1 MYVVTGAT
9 GNTGRVI
16 AETLLAK
23 GKKVRAIGRNAQ
35 HLQPLVEK
43 GAEAFVG
50 SVTEGSAIARAFQ
63 GAQAAY
69 VLIPPNYT
77 AEHFRTYQKVP
88 APRVPEP
95 VAGPAAVRHQPEQ
108 FWSPPFRRRRPH
120 QWPLR
125 RRTAVEPTRGGQ
137 RRSPAPWLLHG
148 EFLLQS
154 RPHQKP
160 KHQRNPVKG
169 RFAPPD
175 DRHTGYR

>member
-16 AETLLAK
+16 AETLVAK

-69 VLIPPNYT
+69 VLIPPTIQRSTSVPNRMKWVRHKP
-77 AEHFRTYQKVP
+77 APFAKQGFRT
-88 APRVPEP
+88 
-95 VAGPAAVRHQPEQ
+95 
-108 FWSPPFRRRRPH
+108 SS
-120 QWPLR
+120 
-125 RRTAVEPTRGGQ
+125 T
-137 RRSPAPWLLHG
+137 
-148 EFLLQS
+148 
-154 RPHQKP
+154 
-160 KHQRNPVKG
+160 
-169 RFAPPD
+169 
-175 DRHTGYR
+175 